1 MVSQKTNHGIERAPS
16 DLHEDDLTFIR
27 NLWADTGQFLT
38 PEVIANRLASDIKDL
53 HQDDPEEIADFG
65 CGPGALTR
73 AVSEE
78 FPNSDIIGYDID
90 DAALE
95 VFEVR
100 FRSNKIQ
107 SIFQDI
113 LLEPLDEN
121 STPAII
127 SNPPYLLSRRLGPE
141 ATKKFRDSGHFSV
154 MSGKLNTFSLFIQAA
169 LRSLSPGGVAAF
181 VVPIGVSNLDD
192 HQPLRDLLVEKCDTI
207 RITWCI
213 DKIFFAEQGA
223 SVEVL
228 LLTFR
233 KRMGGSNGT
242 DLEILEWDGRE
253 VLWRSGLFQSET
265 SPVFP
270 TRSLHEIEGQ
280 KGTPI
285 TEEFVIVAR
294 GFNWKK
300 GWKSLKLEDAD
311 AWGEELHPV
320 VKGGDIRPDGQ
331 LSSELIEINYIMLKE
346 RDLLSR
352 TCDLTLHSSTRP
364 RLLLADITSKIKVT
378 YTTKPILPMN
388 SVKVIFHKEDS
399 ENRLQ
404 NLMNFLR
411 EESTFRRL
419 KLGRP
424 NLHLTKGNLE
434 TLLIPQGDA

>member
-1 MVSQKTNHGIERAPS
+1 MVSNKSKQGGAG
-16 DLHEDDLTFIR
+16 LHEDDRAYLDA
-27 NLWADTGQFLT
+27 NKLWKDNGQFLT
-38 PEVIANRLASDIKDL
+38 PEVIANRLALELKELLDNN
-53 HQDDPEEIADFG
+53 PEEIVDFG
-65 CGPGALTR
+65 CGPGSLTQAIR
-73 AVSEE
+73 DV
-78 FPNSDIIGYDID
+78 FPDSMITGYDID
-90 DAALE
+90 NDALRFFDRRFSSDDRIHSEDRNLLLDPLE
-95 VFEVR
+95 AE
-100 FRSNKIQ
+100 
-107 SIFQDI
+107 
-113 LLEPLDEN
+113 
-121 STPAII
+121 STLAII
-127 SNPPYLLSRRLGPE
+127 SNPPYLLSRRLGRKM
-141 ATKKFRDSGHFSV
+141 TKRLRDSGHFPV
-154 MSGKLNTFSLFIQAA
+154 MSGKLNTFSLFIQSA
-169 LRSLSPGGVAAF
+169 LKAMSPGAAAAF
-181 VVPIGVSNLDD
+181 VVPIGIANLDD
-192 HQPLRDLLVEKCDTI
+192 HHPLRELLMKMCDYI
-207 RITWCI
+207 RITWCVDSI
-213 DKIFFAEQGA
+213 YFAEQGA